1 MNMWTKE
8 FRFCLFSLVYEDLL
22 DLVEIAEP
30 VDFESFIDS
39 VLTEYKSFKK
49 ENIETLEIEKQF
61 NNYLKNKEKFETKLI
76 QLLPDWNKTFEIV
89 KSILMTFQL
98 EKQSLKVFEKDKL
111 VVSYIKFAEGYC
123 VSTNVK
129 LIHAVLSKLV
139 DDK

>member
-1 MNMWTKE
+1 MWTKE
-8 FRFCLFSLVYEDLL
+8 FRFCLFCLIYEDFLGL
-22 DLVEIAEP
+22 IEIHES

-49 ENIETLEIEKQF
+49 ENIDSIELEKQYDL
-61 NNYLKNKEKFETKLI
+61 YLKSKAKLEAKLI
-76 QLLPDWNKTFEIV
+76 KLLPDWNKTFEII
-89 KSILMTFQL
+89 KSILITFQV
-98 EKQSLKVFEKDKL
+98 EKQSLKIFEKDKL

-139 DDK
+139 DEK